1 MARIFHNLFRKLLCL
16 AIFGVVHT
24 TIIQPAILIFSLFN
38 QSNTELA
45 ELHWE
50 EGPQEEKQEKDA
62 EDKIFELINLN
73 ISEYLFVYLQKL
85 EIHNRPTTM
94 SMFISTIPIPPP
106 ERA

>member
-24 TIIQPAILIFSLFN
+24 TIIQPAILTFSLFN

-50 EGPQEEKQEKDA
+50 EGPQEEKQEKDT
-62 EDKIFELINLN
+62 EDKIFDLIKQD
-73 ISEYLFVYLQKL
+73 ISKYHFVYLQKL
-85 EIHNRPTTM
+85 AIHNGRATTP
-94 SMFISTIPIPPP
+94 MFISAKHIPPP